1 MMQVI
6 YTPTQTTKTKNW
18 VYLNYIPKTTQ
29 KVSSIFKSLN
39 INTVAT
45 SKMTLRKMLINNKPK
60 IDKNTLSGVYEI
72 QCKECDAIYIGQSGR
87 KFKIRLKEHIK
98 SIETKTITTGFS

>member
-1 MMQVI
+1 
-6 YTPTQTTKTKNW
+6 
-18 VYLNYIPKTTQ
+18 
-29 KVSSIFKSLN
+29 
-39 INTVAT
+39 
-45 SKMTLRKMLINNKPK
+45 MTLGKMLINNKPK